1 MLDVM
6 PGETETD
13 IPATGAVFTFGK
25 STIAGNVPSRLWLKN
40 DIPVQISCGQSHSAF
55 VTEQGRLFVFG
66 SNSRGQLGLVTKGP
80 ATKPIYVKALKVE
93 RIQLVACGTDHTLVS
108 TLQGEVF
115 ATGGNSDG
123 QLGLGHCND
132 SISFQRLHP
141 FCDSAPIKLLSAGN
155 HTSAVL
161 TEDGRLFLW
170 GDNSVGQLG
179 LGNDSRALLPKELK
193 LGQPVQWVSCGYIHS
208 ALVTNNGDVFTFGE
222 SADGRLGLSADQL
235 ANHNYPQRVD
245 SLQSV
250 LQVACGGKHTLALTE
265 DELYSCGC
273 GEFGQ
278 LGLGTL
284 VFEADTPV
292 AVGHFRKGR
301 VIYVTCGENH
311 SALITDSGLLYT
323 FGDGRHGK
331 LGHGDENFTN
341 QFSPT
346 VCQRFFD
353 YYAMTVACGS
363 SHTLVF
369 ARPRQQE
376 SEEVCLED
384 EDMTYFYLDR
394 CFNSMLQGKPL
405 EHIPEPALISQ
416 PAFLATFLPSCH
428 RWSLSTRSRRR
439 QRESSSAQFGL
450 EFLNFPPLT
459 TSFTTQS
466 LTGNIL
472 QPLRD
477 TAKHFKTDAYKE
489 FSSTSV
495 TQPAKYDFSSPART
509 PPSSPVSKSARYIN
523 NVGTAEN
530 SMSDK
535 KQNEKDMARLSSIG
549 RVETRAENAPQQ
561 TPPTEQKTGSVSHQS
576 LTESL
581 PPSNRKC
588 RKRRSGDPGNTT
600 MKEHLSV
607 TTASQSEMESNIYK
621 KRTQIK
627 NNESKGQT
635 LVVKSSPDIMSAQD
649 TEKSNET
656 PSTNTNIDTTAKNVG
671 STKIKDRKGTTLGK
685 IKPHI
690 KSSPVK
696 KDTSSLAIDQK
707 ETKSDPVQIEQV
719 KTTPTKVQDVKSPS
733 KVKEVGSPVKA
744 IKRVRPPFKVQDVP
758 YGTKEDGEVESTPY
772 TDAQRDVK
780 LSLGKSQEVRST
792 LINIQEQG
800 NTTTV
805 KIPDKIQNA
814 PEKGK
819 GKNDVDT
826 KENTGAFSPKKAKT
840 PSPLSVSIPKQRD
853 GKACGEGA
861 RGMSKAKKGKPVE
874 AENFQLR
881 PVELGQET
889 TGVKRQNDNDTLKDS
904 NIYFPLIEN
913 RQSSSNTPATE
924 KSQSDSS
931 LQFDHKKSQS
941 PNNKVLI
948 EQKQG
953 FPSIKTLAPERSHSV
968 SSLWSI
974 NQSATNESST
984 SKETE
989 SLFGKLLSPS
999 SSSPQHRQS
1008 PLKENKLA
1016 LKTVESEPV
1025 LVTETSQSVRKPQAE
1040 QSIIGSV
1047 VSSLPSLA
1055 LASGAPLL
1063 IKVADVLSETSN
1075 TSTALEQYASVPQE
1089 TTGNNIQKAT
1099 VQDVSAISE
1108 NQETGDSSTKKQ
1120 SESTKCHPEDGEDV
1134 EKEMLVSGNAESED
1148 EEDEKDSEIGEEK
1161 RGEEENFTKEED
1173 ESEEGGQEK
1182 QNSPFEETEEGES
1195 VNDGDSRDGES
1206 AEKGL
1211 EEGEEEEGEEEENGA
1226 AGDEEGD
1233 SDTKQNS
1240 NSEKEKSEGEGSGDS
1255 EVTSKYNKG
1264 GEEDGEESEIQKRGN
1279 DDSTEKK
1286 EEGEKG
1292 EAESEEDKD
1301 KESGDE
1307 EEEEWDEGSE
1317 RAVED
1322 DETKE
1327 KTDVEKEQEG
1337 ESSNEQSGQE
1347 EKMERG
1353 KESDNEDEENKEK
1366 SDEEEEKG
1374 ESEEQEV
1381 GSEIEEEEYETGEK
1395 EEEVKVKSEG
1405 GSNGEEEADE
1415 GEGEEDEESEE
1426 DDEVGNEVEKENQEK
1441 EIDHEE
1447 EEEEN
1452 GDQANEEEENEEEEN
1467 EEEENGTDEEE
1478 NNEQVKDRKG
1488 EEDEEEGVEEE
1499 EEESNIDE
1507 EEEEEEEEAT
1517 KWQREKIE
1525 SAKSVT
1531 KKPANAKDS
1540 QGHEKVNAEKERQKT
1555 AEGNED
1561 SERQEL
1567 GEKTELQDGG
1577 KEEGEWKIDASEEE
1591 EEEGEAESEE
1601 DKDKESGDEEEE
1613 EWDEGSERAVE
1624 DDETKEKTDVEEEQE
1639 GESSN
1644 EQSGQEEEKR
1654 EQGKESD
1661 NEDEETKEGSDDD
1674 EEKEKSEEE
1683 DGSEEEEEEY
1693 ETEEEEKVMSEG
1705 GSNGEE
1711 EADEGDG
1718 EEEDEESEEDDEV
1731 GNEVEKENQEEEI
1744 DHEEEEEENG
1754 DQANEEEENEEE
1766 ENEEEENEEEDNEEE
1781 ENGMDEQGNNEQL
1794 KERKGEEEDE
1804 EECVE
1809 EEEEESEIDEEEEV
1823 EEEEEEA
1830 TKWQREK
1837 IESAKSVTKKPANA
1851 KDSHGKVNAE
1861 KEKHKKAEGNKD
1873 RERQEL
1879 GEKIEVQDGEKE
1891 ECEGKIDTSE
1901 EKLKEEENIDISETQ
1916 EMDSV
1921 DEDLQGDKLNEMME
1935 EHEEETI
1942 GSEEEEEEE
1951 TEQKEENI
1959 TAEKNGR
1966 KQRANYEQ
1974 EEESEEEDEDDEEE
1988 ESEEEEEEEEEQE
2001 SDEEEEEEERIEQ
2014 RKAPKQ
2020 SIKPKALSVD
2030 RQGVRQTIAQRD
2042 REKTVKRD
2050 LQGKKQTAS
2059 GAQDPQFWNNVL
2071 PQYLNLK

>member
-1 MLDVM
+1 M

-40 DIPVQISCGQSHSAF
+40 DTPVQISCGQSHSAF

-80 ATKPIYVKALKVE
+80 ATKPICVKALKVE
-93 RIQLVACGTDHTLVS
+93 RIQFVACGTDHTLVS

-141 FCDSAPIKLLSAGN
+141 FCDSAPIRLLSAGN

-179 LGNDSRALLPKELK
+179 LGNDSHALLPKELK
-193 LGQPVQWVSCGYIHS
+193 LGQPVQWVSCGYRHS

-245 SLQSV
+245 SLQRV

-265 DELYSCGC
+265 DELYSCGR

-284 VFEADTPV
+284 VFEADSPV

-301 VIYVTCGENH
+301 VTYVTCGENH

-376 SEEVCLED
+376 SEDVCLED
-384 EDMTYFYLDR
+384 EDVTYFYLDR
-394 CFNSMLQGKPL
+394 CFNSMLQGQPL

-416 PAFLATFLPSCH
+416 PAFLAASLPSSH

-439 QRESSSAQFGL
+439 QRESSSAQFGP
-450 EFLNFPPLT
+450 EFLNIPPLT
-459 TSFTTQS
+459 TSFTTLS
-466 LTGNIL
+466 LTGDIL
-472 QPLRD
+472 QPRSLTD
-477 TAKHFKTDAYKE
+477 TPKHFKTDASKE

-509 PPSSPVSKSARYIN
+509 PPFSPVSKSARYIH

-535 KQNEKDMARLSSIG
+535 KQNEKEMARLSSVG

-561 TPPTEQKTGSVSHQS
+561 TLPTELQTGSVSHQS

-588 RKRRSGDPGNTT
+588 RKRRSGDPGNTM

-607 TTASQSEMESNIYK
+607 TTASQSETESKIYK
-621 KRTQIK
+621 KPTQIK
-627 NNESKGQT
+627 NNKSKGQPV
-635 LVVKSSPDIMSAQD
+635 VVKSSPDRMLAQD
-649 TEKSNET
+649 REKSNET
-656 PSTNTNIDTTAKNVG
+656 PSTNTDTRGTIAKDVG
-671 STKIKDRKGTTLGK
+671 STKVKDRKATTLGK

-696 KDTSSLAIDQK
+696 IQDTSSLAVDQK
-707 ETKSDPVQIEQV
+707 ETKSDPVQTEQV
-719 KTTPTKVQDVKSPS
+719 KTTPTKVQEVKSPY
-733 KVKEVGSPVKA
+733 KFKEVGSPVKA
-744 IKRVRPPFKVQDVP
+744 IKRVRPPIKVQDVL
-758 YGTKEDGEVESTPY
+758 YGAKEDGEVESTPC

-780 LSLGKSQEVRST
+780 PSLGKSQEVRST
-792 LINIQEQG
+792 LINIREQG

-805 KIPDKIQNA
+805 KIPAKIQNA

-826 KENTGAFSPKKAKT
+826 KENTGAFTPKKAKT
-840 PSPLSVSIPKQRD
+840 PSPLSVSIPKQRE
-853 GKACGEGA
+853 GKAWGEGA
-861 RGMSKAKKGKPVE
+861 RGMSKAKKRKPVE

-881 PVELGQET
+881 PGELGQET
-889 TGVKRQNDNDTLKDS
+889 TGVKRQNDNVTLKDS

-924 KSQSDSS
+924 KSQSASN

-941 PNNKVLI
+941 STNKALN

-953 FPSIKTLAPERSHSV
+953 FPSIKTLASERSHSF
-968 SSLWSI
+968 SGLWSN

-989 SLFGKLLSPS
+989 SSFGKLLSPS
-999 SSSPQHRQS
+999 SSLPQHRQS

-1016 LKTVESEPV
+1016 IKTVESEPV

-1040 QSIIGSV
+1040 QSIMGSV

-1063 IKVADVLSETSN
+1063 IKAADVLSETSN
-1075 TSTALEQYASVPQE
+1075 ISTALEQSASIPQE
-1089 TTGNNIQKAT
+1089 TTGNNIQKGT

-1120 SESTKCHPEDGEDV
+1120 SESTKGHPEGGEDRLV
-1134 EKEMLVSGNAESED
+1134 SDEKEMLECGNAERED
-1148 EEDEKDSEIGEEK
+1148 EEDEKDSEMGEEK
-1161 RGEEENFTKEED
+1161 RDEEENFAKEED
-1173 ESEEGGQEK
+1173 ESEGGGQEK
-1182 QNSPFEETEEGES
+1182 QNSPVEEAEEGES
-1195 VNDGDSRDGES
+1195 VNDGNSRDGES

-1211 EEGEEEEGEEEENGA
+1211 EEGKEEEGEEEENGA

-1233 SDTKQNS
+1233 SDTGQSS
-1240 NSEKEKSEGEGSGDS
+1240 NSGKEKSEGEGSGDS
-1255 EVTSKYNKG
+1255 EVTSEDNEDG
-1264 GEEDGEESEIQKRGN
+1264 DGEEDIEESEIQESGN
-1279 DDSTEKK
+1279 NDSTEKK

-1292 EAESEEDKD
+1292 EAESEEEKD
-1301 KESGDE
+1301 KECGGE
-1307 EEEEWDEGSE
+1307 EEEERDEKESWDEGSE
-1317 RAVED
+1317 REVED

-1337 ESSNEQSGQE
+1337 ESSNDQSGQEE

-1353 KESDNEDEENKEK
+1353 KESDNEDEENKEG

-1374 ESEEQEV
+1374 ESEEKED
-1381 GSEIEEEEYETGEK
+1381 GSEIEEEEYETGE
-1395 EEEVKVKSEG
+1395 EEEEEKVKSEG
-1405 GSNGEEEADE
+1405 GSNGEEEAEE
-1415 GEGEEDEESEE
+1415 GGGEEEDEVSEE
-1426 DDEVGNEVEKENQEK
+1426 DSEVGNEVEKEIQE
-1441 EIDHEE
+1441 EESDHEQ

-1467 EEEENGTDEEE
+1467 EEEENGMDEEE
-1478 NNEQVKDRKG
+1478 NNEQLKDRKG

-1499 EEESNIDE
+1499 EEESDIDE
-1507 EEEEEEEEAT
+1507 EEEVEEEEDEAT
-1517 KWQREKIE
+1517 KGQREKIE
-1525 SAKSVT
+1525 YSKSVT

-1540 QGHEKVNAEKERQKT
+1540 QGHENVNAENEEKERQKT

-1567 GEKTELQDGG
+1567 GEKIEVHDGG

-1591 EEEGEAESEE
+1591 GEEGEAESEE

-1613 EWDEGSERAVE
+1613 ERDEGSEREVE
-1624 DDETKEKTDVEEEQE
+1624 DDETKEKTDVVEEQE

-1644 EQSGQEEEKR
+1644 DQSGQEEEKM

-1661 NEDEETKEGSDDD
+1661 NEDEENKEGSDDE
-1674 EEKEKSEEE
+1674 EEKGENEEEE

-1693 ETEEEEKVMSEG
+1693 ETEEEEQVKSEG
-1705 GSNGEE
+1705 GSNGKE

-1718 EEEDEESEEDDEV
+1718 EEDDEESEEDDEV
-1731 GNEVEKENQEEEI
+1731 GNEVEKENQEEES

-1766 ENEEEENEEEDNEEE
+1766 EN
-1781 ENGMDEQGNNEQL
+1781 GMDEEENNEQL
-1794 KERKGEEEDE
+1794 KERKSEEDE

-1809 EEEEESEIDEEEEV
+1809 EGEEESEIDEEEEV

-1830 TKWQREK
+1830 TKGQREK
-1837 IESAKSVTKKPANA
+1837 NEYAKSVTKEPANA
-1851 KDSHGKVNAE
+1851 KDSQGHEKVNAE
-1861 KEKHKKAEGNKD
+1861 KERHKRAEGSKD

-1879 GEKIEVQDGEKE
+1879 SEKIEV
-1891 ECEGKIDTSE
+1891 
-1901 EKLKEEENIDISETQ
+1901 
-1916 EMDSV
+1916 MDSV
-1921 DEDLQGDKLNEMME
+1921 DEEHQGDKLNEMME
-1935 EHEEETI
+1935 EHEEEKR
-1942 GSEEEEEEE
+1942 GSEEEVDEEEEE
-1951 TEQKEENI
+1951 TEQKVENI
-1959 TAEKNGR
+1959 TAEKNGS

-1974 EEESEEEDEDDEEE
+1974 EEESEEEEEDGEEE
-1988 ESEEEEEEEEEQE
+1988 ESEEEEEEEEEKE
-2001 SDEEEEEEERIEQ
+2001 SDEEEEEEEERIEQ
-2014 RKAPKQ
+2014 RRAPKQ

-2030 RQGVRQTIAQRD
+2030 RQGIRQTIAQRD

-2050 LQGKKQTAS
+2050 QQNLQGKKQTAS